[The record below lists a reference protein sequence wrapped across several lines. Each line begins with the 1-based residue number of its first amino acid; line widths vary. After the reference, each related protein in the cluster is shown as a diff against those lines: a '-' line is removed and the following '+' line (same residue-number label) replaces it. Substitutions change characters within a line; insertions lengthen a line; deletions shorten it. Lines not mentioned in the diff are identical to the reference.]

1 MKRWAV
7 VSGLGPNGM
16 LATLALLRA
25 GWRVTAV
32 ERRERYVR
40 AIHLSLRQSFFDD
53 VAAVDAGLAA
63 QLTAIASPI
72 ETLEHFALRD
82 GALHPVVS
90 PVAQHPVVPRAPRS
104 LVRERLAQPAVVHV
118 PLDELERCF
127 AQHLRS
133 AASTHPL
140 ELVRGVFDVVD
151 DGDGVGPLSVRVDGE
166 DLGSP
171 DLIVVAEGGKSP
183 TARRL
188 ERVPVR
194 LSSPKF
200 YISVHVDHALGP
212 LSRRL
217 DSDVVADGQRVGV
230 SSWATGHSD
239 PTKGTWVVVEIP
251 EALHAGRGSQTF
263 DRPYFDDVAVTLLGL
278 SSPPAITAG
287 GFSGTFRFEQ
297 QLLLTPTAGANL
309 VFFGDAAGM
318 GHHALGTGLEL
329 GACDLQALRDVVD
342 GGRLA
347 AYADAVRASRVVLL
361 AFGLREYYPG
371 AAGLRPDPTS
381 WVLEALA
388 QTEREPL
395 DVIEAHLGIDRA
407 RHLGSDDGATS
418 GGTHGR

>member
-1 MKRWAV
+1 MRWAV

-32 ERRERYVR
+32 EQRERYVR

-63 QLTAIASPI
+63 ALRSIASPI
-72 ETLEHFALRD
+72 EKLEHV
-82 GALHPVVS
+82 GGPTT
-90 PVAQHPVVPRAPRS
+90 APRS
-104 LVRERLAQPAVVHV
+104 VTLGPNASVRERLLQPAVVHV

-127 AQHLRS
+127 ALHLEALAR
-133 AASTHPL
+133 THPL
-140 ELVRGVFDVVD
+140 EIKRGVFDV
-151 DGDGVGPLSVRVDGE
+151 DGAADGPLSVRVGADT
-166 DLGSP
+166 LGTP

-188 ERVPVR
+188 ARTPVR

-212 LSRRL
+212 VSRRL
-217 DSDVVADGQRVGV
+217 DSDVVVGGQRVGV
-230 SSWATGHSD
+230 SSWATGHRD
-239 PTKGTWVVVEIP
+239 PAKGTWVVVEIP

-263 DRPYFDDVAVTLLGL
+263 DRPYFDDVAVRLLGL
-278 SSPPAITAG
+278 SSPPAVTPG

-297 QLLLTPTAGANL
+297 QLLLAPTAGTNL

-329 GACDLQALRDVVD
+329 GACDLRALRDVVD
-342 GGRLA
+342 GGPLS

-361 AFGLREYYPG
+361 AFGMREYD
-371 AAGLRPDPTS
+371 AGSASVPLD
-381 WVLEALA
+381 VLEADL
-388 QTEREPL
+388 
-395 DVIEAHLGIDRA
+395 IDRV
-407 RHLGSDDGATS
+407 RHLGSDEGATS